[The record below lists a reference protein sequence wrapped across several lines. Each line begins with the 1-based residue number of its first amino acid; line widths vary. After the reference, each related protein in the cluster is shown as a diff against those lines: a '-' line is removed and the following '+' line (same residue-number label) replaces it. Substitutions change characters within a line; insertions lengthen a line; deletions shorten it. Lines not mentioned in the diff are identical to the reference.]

1 MNFIQFKIERDL
13 KIQTKTATG
22 AGGQHVN
29 KTESAIRMTHIPTG
43 VTVECQ
49 EDRSQVK
56 NREIAI
62 KKLRKILVDKYIQE
76 TSERI
81 CKTRRNQIGSANRNE
96 KIRTYNF
103 NQDRV
108 TDHRLSALGAGFD
121 EKVDTLYG
129 LESVFENPTRL
140 DIFIDCL
147 KKIER
152 QQTIS
157 RIFTNL

>member
-1 MNFIQFKIERDL
+1 M
-13 KIQTKTATG
+13 
-22 AGGQHVN
+22 N
-29 KTESAIRMTHIPTG
+29 KTESAVRMTHIPSG

-62 KKLRKILVDKYIQE
+62 RKLRKILLDKYIQD

-81 CKTRRNQIGSANRNE
+81 SKTRRNQIGSANRNE
-96 KIRTYNF
+96 KIRTYNY

-108 TDHRLSALGAGFD
+108 TDHRLSALGTISSVD
-121 EKVDTLYG
+121 DKVDTMYG
-129 LESVFENPTRL
+129 LAGIFENPTRL
-140 DIFIDCL
+140 DVFIDNL
-147 KKIER
+147 RKVER

-157 RIFTNL
+157 RIFSNL

>member
-1 MNFIQFKIERDL
+1 M
-13 KIQTKTATG
+13 
-22 AGGQHVN
+22 N
-29 KTESAIRMTHIPTG
+29 KTESAVRMTHIPSG

-56 NREIAI
+56 NRETAI
-62 KKLRKILVDKYIQE
+62 KKLRKILVDRYIQE
-76 TSERI
+76 TYERI
-81 CKTRRNQIGSANRNE
+81 SKTRKNQIGSANRNE

-108 TDHRLSALGAGFD
+108 TDHRLSSLGTSVD
-121 EKVDTLYG
+121 DKVDTLYG
-129 LESVFENPTRL
+129 LESVFETPTRL
-140 DIFIDCL
+140 DIFIKCL

-157 RIFTNL
+157 RIFSNL